1 MTTWVI
7 HSGLQWLAGACA
19 AAAALPGVM
28 FAVNVWLFARPRR
41 VPGELPAVSVL
52 IPARNEELSIGAAV
66 TSVLAS
72 KGVELEVVVLDDGS
86 TDRTAEIVRG
96 FGDGRVRL
104 ERAPSLPAGWN
115 GKQHACWTLAGLSRH
130 EVLCFLDAD
139 VRLGPYAVAAT
150 VSELERHQVE
160 LVSGFPRQ
168 ETRTFLE
175 WLLLPL
181 IHFVLLGFLPMVG
194 ERWGR
199 SAGFAAGCGQFM
211 MVRKEAYMAAGGH
224 AAIRTTMHDG
234 LLLPQRMRAEGF
246 RTRVYDLSRDA
257 VCRMYRTAGEVWRG
271 LSKNATEGMAAPG
284 RILVFTLLLGLG
296 QVLPVAVLA
305 TAVMKGNRS
314 AEGMATLALGMGYL
328 VRLAMAAR
336 YRQSWRGALLHPV
349 GMLVTLVL
357 QWWALVRK
365 VAGKPATW
373 KQREYTVG

>member
-1 MTTWVI
+1 
-7 HSGLQWLAGACA
+7 
-19 AAAALPGVM
+19 
-28 FAVNVWLFARPRR
+28 
-41 VPGELPAVSVL
+41 
-52 IPARNEELSIGAAV
+52 
-66 TSVLAS
+66 
-72 KGVELEVVVLDDGS
+72 
-86 TDRTAEIVRG
+86 
-96 FGDGRVRL
+96 
-104 ERAPSLPAGWN
+104 
-115 GKQHACWTLAGLSRH
+115 
-130 EVLCFLDAD
+130 
-139 VRLGPYAVAAT
+139 
-150 VSELERHQVE
+150 
-160 LVSGFPRQ
+160 
-168 ETRTFLE
+168 
-175 WLLLPL
+175 
-181 IHFVLLGFLPMVG
+181 
-194 ERWGR
+194 
-199 SAGFAAGCGQFM
+199 
-211 MVRKEAYMAAGGH
+211 MAAGGH